1 MKILNLYANLQINPR
16 NKESYRQIYEFYK
29 SLKMENEANAFK
41 KLIEKKFYDH
51 STDTDKK

>member
-1 MKILNLYANLQINPR
+1 MKILNLYASLQINPR

-41 KLIEKKFYDH
+41 KLIEKKFD
-51 STDTDKK
+51 DNNANINKK